1 MDVRELDD
9 FKSLEFRGQGGQERV
24 SEMKSGI
31 RRSRGDADS
40 PSGEAH
46 GRGAHGEGRGKSSPQ
61 KISSGRGFGRGS
73 GCFFPEEDT
82 AEEGS
87 QAQDVAREQEKE
99 KHDQGRKEGR
109 LGLEEPGRHV
119 RPGEIFEEGD
129 VDGVDLGY
137 GEKQKHAG
145 HAQEERNFPG
155 GEEVGAGVESGDK
168 GPGKKEEH
176 ALLLDKMRKPSPTG
190 PRPLCQRR
198 EKWTC
203 SENMTNRNLFRYFL

>member
-87 QAQDVAREQEKE
+87 QAQGVAREQEKE
-99 KHDQGRKEGR
+99 KHDQGREEGR
-109 LGLEEPGRHV
+109 QACP
-119 RPGEIFEEGD
+119 
-129 VDGVDLGY
+129 
-137 GEKQKHAG
+137 A
-145 HAQEERNFPG
+145 
-155 GEEVGAGVESGDK
+155 
-168 GPGKKEEH
+168 
-176 ALLLDKMRKPSPTG
+176 
-190 PRPLCQRR
+190 RR
-198 EKWTC
+198 D
-203 SENMTNRNLFRYFL
+203 F